1 MTASRWWDSNPERQ
15 VVIASAVRT
24 PFGKFGGLLKDVPAV
39 NLAAHVMKACMQ
51 RVDLDAAELDEI
63 YLGVCSQAETGT
75 MAPVVARQALLRA
88 GFPAK
93 TVSMTLD
100 RACCSSLAAVQ
111 LAGRAVRCGDA
122 CLVLAGGAENMSR
135 VPLQI
140 GPSVRWGTKVGNL
153 VVRDELFTMSYPH
166 YNPVSV
172 DAAEVA
178 LEHGIDREAQDRW
191 ALVSQQR
198 YAQAQS
204 EGKFEREIVPVS
216 VKGRRGESVIVDQ
229 DESPRPDTT
238 MEKLAR
244 LKTVYGSPTVTA
256 GNAPGL
262 NAGAAM
268 VLVTSRAE
276 AERRGLTVLAEV
288 LSVASVAM
296 EPRLIAEVPAPAIRS
311 ALDLAGLK
319 LDDMDLFEINEA
331 FAAMPLVASKL
342 LADGDPD
349 RTQWIRDR
357 LNVNGGAVAIGHPV
371 GASGARILLTM
382 IYELMRR
389 GGGLGA
395 CAICGGLAQG
405 DAAVVRVPSVR
416 S

>member
-1 MTASRWWDSNPERQ
+1 MTTSHWWDSDPERQ

-24 PFGKFGGLLKDVPAV
+24 AFGRFGGLLKDVSAV
-39 NLAAHVMKACMQ
+39 DLAAHVMKACVD
-51 RVDLDAAELDEI
+51 RVDLDASELDEI

-88 GFPAK
+88 GFPPK

-122 CLVLAGGAENMSR
+122 SLVLAGGAENMSR
-135 VPLQI
+135 VPLQLDA
-140 GPSVRWGTKVGNL
+140 SVRWGTKVGHL
-153 VVRDELFTMSYPH
+153 ALRDELFTMSYPN

-172 DAAEVA
+172 DAGQVA
-178 LEHGIDREAQDRW
+178 VEHDIGREEQDRW
-191 ALVSQQR
+191 ALLSQQR
-198 YAQAQS
+198 YAQAQA
-204 EGKFEREIVPVS
+204 EGKFECEIVPITVQ
-216 VKGRRGESVIVDQ
+216 GRRGESVVVDQ
-229 DESPRPDTT
+229 DESPRPDTS
-238 MEKLAR
+238 MEKLER

-276 AERRGLTVLAEV
+276 AERRDLTILAEV

-296 EPRLIAEVPAPAIRS
+296 EPRLIAEVPAPAIQA
-311 ALDLAGLK
+311 ALDQAGLK
-319 LDDMDLFEINEA
+319 FDDVALFEINEA

-342 LADGDPD
+342 LAGGDPD
-349 RTQWIRDR
+349 RTGWIRDR

-405 DAAVVRVPSVR
+405 DAAVVRVPRTKS
-416 S
+416 

>member
-1 MTASRWWDSNPERQ
+1 MTTSHWWDSDPERQ

-24 PFGKFGGLLKDVPAV
+24 AFGRFGGLLKDVSAV
-39 NLAAHVMKACMQ
+39 DLAAHVMKACVD
-51 RVDLDAAELDEI
+51 RVDLDASELDEI

-88 GFPAK
+88 GFPPK

-122 CLVLAGGAENMSR
+122 SLVLAGGAENMSR
-135 VPLQI
+135 VPLQLDA
-140 GPSVRWGTKVGNL
+140 SVRWGTKVGHL
-153 VVRDELFTMSYPH
+153 ALRDELFTMSYPN

-172 DAAEVA
+172 DAGQVA
-178 LEHGIDREAQDRW
+178 VEHDIGREEQDRW
-191 ALVSQQR
+191 ALLSQQR
-198 YAQAQS
+198 YAQAQA
-204 EGKFEREIVPVS
+204 EGKFECEIVPITVQ
-216 VKGRRGESVIVDQ
+216 GRRGESVVVDQ
-229 DESPRPDTT
+229 DESPRPDTS
-238 MEKLAR
+238 MEKLER

-276 AERRGLTVLAEV
+276 AERRDLTILAEV

-296 EPRLIAEVPAPAIRS
+296 EPRLIAEVPAPAIQA
-311 ALDLAGLK
+311 ALDQAGLK
-319 LDDMDLFEINEA
+319 LDDVALFEINEA

-342 LADGDPD
+342 LAGGDPD

-405 DAAVVRVPSVR
+405 DAAVVRVPRTKS
-416 S
+416 

>member
-1 MTASRWWDSNPERQ
+1 MTTSHWWDSDPERQ

-24 PFGKFGGLLKDVPAV
+24 AFGRFGGLLKDVSAV
-39 NLAAHVMKACMQ
+39 DLAAHVMKACVD
-51 RVDLDAAELDEI
+51 RVDLDASELDEI

-88 GFPAK
+88 GFPPK

-122 CLVLAGGAENMSR
+122 SLVLAGGAENMSR
-135 VPLQI
+135 VPLQLDA
-140 GPSVRWGTKVGNL
+140 SVRWGTKVGHL
-153 VVRDELFTMSYPH
+153 ALRDELFTMSYPN

-172 DAAEVA
+172 DAGQVA
-178 LEHGIDREAQDRW
+178 VEHDIGREEQDRW
-191 ALVSQQR
+191 ALLSQQR
-198 YAQAQS
+198 YAQAQA
-204 EGKFEREIVPVS
+204 EGKFECEIVPITVQ
-216 VKGRRGESVIVDQ
+216 GRRGESVVVDQ
-229 DESPRPDTT
+229 DESPRPDTS
-238 MEKLAR
+238 MEKLER

-276 AERRGLTVLAEV
+276 AERRDLTILAEV

-296 EPRLIAEVPAPAIRS
+296 EPRLIAEVPAPAIQA
-311 ALDLAGLK
+311 ALDQAGLK
-319 LDDMDLFEINEA
+319 FDDVALFEINEA

-342 LADGDPD
+342 LAGGDPD

-405 DAAVVRVPSVR
+405 DAAVVRVPRTKS
-416 S
+416 